1 MLVIYFLEIIL
12 PVLDTCD
19 KSDKHK
25 FFIEIEQNT
34 YQIFPTL
41 DINMSPTLR
50 ELMNVDKLR

>member
-1 MLVIYFLEIIL
+1 MLAIYFLEIIL
-12 PVLDTCD
+12 PVLD

-25 FFIEIEQNT
+25 FFIAIEQNT